1 LRIVAVVVDCDITA
15 VPIHIGMSFR
25 LSWLLCLFKF
35 SLYASSQSMAI
46 GRHLHSLH
54 SEWKCF
60 ETNDFCI
67 PCETRHVGKDACT
80 LGPCRFAMEQCNF
93 FLSVLIFAQL
103 WCSHFG
109 ICKSVGSTAQVLSA
123 ITVFATLSPWV
134 QDSNGWPYYGSQH
147 SWNASAADWIV
158 VTVIVVLQGQHSCR
172 QITRPV
178 QSYCLCL
185 WYFGTPHR
193 FPKRY
198 DVNGSEIESSWCV
211 GSFRTKECE
220 GYILIFGGIRLSPEC
235 FVTCPT
241 IEWVSRSVRLTRP
254 APRALGNV

>member
-1 LRIVAVVVDCDITA
+1 LRRKQMPSATKAWCCNAIHGPILLGVRQTVGFSKSYLRIVAVVVDCDITA

-103 WCSHFG
+103 
-109 ICKSVGSTAQVLSA
+109 
-123 ITVFATLSPWV
+123 
-134 QDSNGWPYYGSQH
+134 
-147 SWNASAADWIV
+147 
-158 VTVIVVLQGQHSCR
+158 
-172 QITRPV
+172 
-178 QSYCLCL
+178 
-185 WYFGTPHR
+185 
-193 FPKRY
+193 
-198 DVNGSEIESSWCV
+198 
-211 GSFRTKECE
+211 
-220 GYILIFGGIRLSPEC
+220 
-235 FVTCPT
+235 
-241 IEWVSRSVRLTRP
+241 
-254 APRALGNV
+254 